1 MTRSIKAFAAGIF
14 VVLMLPV
21 QSFAIS
27 NVNAGAASV
36 CSATGNML
44 ASGGTCRSTP
54 TKYGITIYEMG
65 LCVTHPYGT
74 SKIAAN
80 FDDSTCVTTY
90 TNPTATEV
98 DLAANIGGV
107 TSLPGTSTAPAPGTY
122 FYPYIVMGSTFTVS
136 GEFTNS
142 GGTTFRSDGGGNAN
156 GATVADQT
164 DSLVQFGNSAS
175 TCYSGYIG
183 AAVTGGTIDGFITNT
198 SLTRGST
205 ASSGDCVEKG
215 RVVGIMNL
223 STPVAVT
230 QKTFSVVFNFL
241 LTDNGIQW
249 NDGDSN
255 GANGPEG
262 FGSAPF
268 AGYFTIQNAD

>member
-1 MTRSIKAFAAGIF
+1 MTRSIKAVAAGIF
-14 VVLMLPV
+14 VALMLPTH
-21 QSFAIS
+21 SFAIS
-27 NVNAGAASV
+27 NVNADAVSV
-36 CSATGNML
+36 CSATGTML
-44 ASGGTCRSTP
+44 PANETCRSTP
-54 TKYGITIYEMG
+54 TQYGITIYEMG

-80 FDDSTCVTTY
+80 FDASTCVTTY

-98 DLAANIGGV
+98 DLAASLGGV
-107 TSLPGTSTAPAPGTY
+107 TSLPGTSTAPTPGTY

-156 GATVADQT
+156 GANVVAQT

-198 SLTRGST
+198 SLTRGPT

-215 RVVGIMNL
+215 RVVGVMNL

>member
-1 MTRSIKAFAAGIF
+1 
-14 VVLMLPV
+14 
-21 QSFAIS
+21 
-27 NVNAGAASV
+27 
-36 CSATGNML
+36 
-44 ASGGTCRSTP
+44 
-54 TKYGITIYEMG
+54 
-65 LCVTHPYGT
+65 
-74 SKIAAN
+74 
-80 FDDSTCVTTY
+80 
-90 TNPTATEV
+90 
-98 DLAANIGGV
+98 
-107 TSLPGTSTAPAPGTY
+107 
-122 FYPYIVMGSTFTVS
+122 MGSTFTVS